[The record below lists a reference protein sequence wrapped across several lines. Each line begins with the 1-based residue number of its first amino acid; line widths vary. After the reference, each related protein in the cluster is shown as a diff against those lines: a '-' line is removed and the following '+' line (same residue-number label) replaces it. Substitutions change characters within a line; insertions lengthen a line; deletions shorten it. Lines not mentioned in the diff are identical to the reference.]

1 MLEGSLSTEAAF
13 VAYLIGTLFSQ
24 VTLFSMIYD
33 RDADASAGR
42 LTLAVRFSPI
52 AYRVILGLWIGAGWV
67 VAAVGFSTGALDPWL
82 LAAWLPVWAM
92 QVGQLR
98 YGVFGTDALTAR
110 LLGWHAFDVAF
121 VTFITANLILG

>member
-1 MLEGSLSTEAAF
+1 
-13 VAYLIGTLFSQ
+13 
-24 VTLFSMIYD
+24 
-33 RDADASAGR
+33 
-42 LTLAVRFSPI
+42 
-52 AYRVILGLWIGAGWV
+52 
-67 VAAVGFSTGALDPWL
+67 
-82 LAAWLPVWAM
+82 M

>member
-1 MLEGSLSTEAAF
+1 M
-13 VAYLIGTLFSQ
+13 
-24 VTLFSMIYD
+24 
-33 RDADASAGR
+33 
-42 LTLAVRFSPI
+42 
-52 AYRVILGLWIGAGWV
+52 
-67 VAAVGFSTGALDPWL
+67 LDPWL